1 MRAIVRR
8 TKQLGDRGRSTTFRV
23 RGRLVNYKDVVRYW
37 KHKGLQVEDVLAQR
51 LESKTPEAVDCFVS
65 SPSPTM
71 MPAPLET
78 LERILISIQDYYKG
92 SFEVGTWLTMDPR
105 MSCKTTKGQEDAMA
119 HLSALTQQCIIACRL
134 FFSNQTRAAG
144 RTLISAASEI
154 KDILSAEHPMT
165 LTYLFAIVVYM
176 FQQRRHEIALAVLRQ
191 FSALAETLM
200 GERHPLRCVC
210 VWLASMHPSQ
220 TEEVIVK
227 CSASICDQMESLV
240 GPMSWSTLISRLIF
254 ILEVD
259 AGRDLAR
266 KTSLLQDILDRCEA
280 ALEYLDPRISEVRL
294 YSACHHLKIRG
305 YVKALELGWEI
316 VAHGQQLSIWT
327 AAPPFYIEGLVIV
340 AQSQYALGE
349 TFSAVMN
356 LREAINLRM
365 SRWES
370 YDHQVRDWL
379 ILLEGWLAR
388 DGQLSSAIQVH
399 RIWKRALEDSGDGG

>member
-1 MRAIVRR
+1 M
-8 TKQLGDRGRSTTFRV
+8 
-23 RGRLVNYKDVVRYW
+23 
-37 KHKGLQVEDVLAQR
+37 
-51 LESKTPEAVDCFVS
+51 
-65 SPSPTM
+65 
-71 MPAPLET
+71 
-78 LERILISIQDYYKG
+78 
-92 SFEVGTWLTMDPR
+92 
-105 MSCKTTKGQEDAMA
+105 
-119 HLSALTQQCIIACRL
+119 
-134 FFSNQTRAAG
+134 
-144 RTLISAASEI
+144 ISAASEI
-154 KDILSAEHPMT
+154 KDILSAEHPTT

-220 TEEVIVK
+220 SEEVIVK
-227 CSASICDQMESLV
+227 CSASICDHMESLV
-240 GPMSWSTLISRLIF
+240 GPMSWSTLMSRLIF
-254 ILEVD
+254 ILEVN

-294 YSACHHLKIRG
+294 YSACRHLKIRG

-349 TFSAVMN
+349 TFSAEMN
-356 LREAINLRM
+356 LCEAINLRM
-365 SRWES
+365 SR
-370 YDHQVRDWL
+370 
-379 ILLEGWLAR
+379 
-388 DGQLSSAIQVH
+388 
-399 RIWKRALEDSGDGG
+399 